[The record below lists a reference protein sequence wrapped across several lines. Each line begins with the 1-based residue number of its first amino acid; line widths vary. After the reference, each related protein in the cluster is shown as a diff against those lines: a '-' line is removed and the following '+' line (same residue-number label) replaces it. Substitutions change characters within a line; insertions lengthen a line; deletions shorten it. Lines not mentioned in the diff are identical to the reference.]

1 VRVALA
7 GAYGAG
13 KSTLADAVSSATGW
27 PIAQVG
33 PMADPVRGTP
43 KALDQCS
50 LEEVFRLSLR
60 RLDERARSEAALGT
74 SLISD
79 GSVLHEWVYL
89 RVLAAGLHRPPAPGT
104 QQGQGTQ
111 QPPAAEVLA
120 RLAEQALAEHAQSLP
135 ERYDLLVYL
144 APEHALPPTAPIG
157 APFQHALDT
166 ETRRVLADSGA
177 RVVTARGTVRARTRA
192 VLTAARRDSC
202 AETNR
207 TP

>member
-1 VRVALA
+1 MRVALA

-13 KSTLADAVSSATGW
+13 KSTLADAVSAATGW

-104 QQGQGTQ
+104 QQTPG
-111 QPPAAEVLA
+111 AEVLA

-192 VLTAARRDSC
+192 VLDAARRDSR